1 MRYAGRRIQDRM
13 KRIIRHASFIMY
25 PASFYLVVFCSLVF
39 SSHALAGDLE
49 LQPLI
54 DEALKNSPEIRA
66 AQARVSASTYRIP
79 QAKTLPDPMFMI
91 GYQNEGWRRYTF
103 GETSDA
109 QWMFSASQMF
119 PFPGKLSLKGE
130 MAARESESSRAL
142 YDSVRLRTI
151 ARVRELYYELFLA
164 YKNIDLI
171 RDKGALFSRLED
183 AALARY
189 SSGMG
194 QQQEV
199 LMAQTEKYMLLER
212 EEMFKQ
218 KVQSLEAMLNSTTGR
233 DVTSPLGRP
242 AGLPSGAQAR
252 DMDELLRRAYENSPE
267 IRSREKMIAAAEARV
282 RMAGREYYP
291 DFTVNANYANR
302 GGGEFPDMWSLTTTI
317 NVPIYYRTKQKQ
329 AVLEAEASLSEA
341 QQELAAARLMIAS
354 NISDSYSMHK
364 TAEKLMELYKDGL
377 IPKIYQDFESALAGY
392 ATGKVEALTVIN
404 RLKALIDFELLY
416 WGQAVEKEKAA
427 ARIDA
432 AAGITD
438 TEPGGR

>member
-1 MRYAGRRIQDRM
+1 MQNRGQEFCMRYAGRRIQDRM

-151 ARVRELYYELFLA
+151 ARVRELY
-164 YKNIDLI
+164 
-171 RDKGALFSRLED
+171 
-183 AALARY
+183 
-189 SSGMG
+189 
-194 QQQEV
+194 
-199 LMAQTEKYMLLER
+199 
-212 EEMFKQ
+212 
-218 KVQSLEAMLNSTTGR
+218 
-233 DVTSPLGRP
+233 
-242 AGLPSGAQAR
+242 
-252 DMDELLRRAYENSPE
+252 
-267 IRSREKMIAAAEARV
+267 
-282 RMAGREYYP
+282 
-291 DFTVNANYANR
+291 
-302 GGGEFPDMWSLTTTI
+302 
-317 NVPIYYRTKQKQ
+317 
-329 AVLEAEASLSEA
+329 
-341 QQELAAARLMIAS
+341 
-354 NISDSYSMHK
+354 
-364 TAEKLMELYKDGL
+364 
-377 IPKIYQDFESALAGY
+377 
-392 ATGKVEALTVIN
+392 
-404 RLKALIDFELLY
+404 
-416 WGQAVEKEKAA
+416 
-427 ARIDA
+427 
-432 AAGITD
+432 
-438 TEPGGR
+438 